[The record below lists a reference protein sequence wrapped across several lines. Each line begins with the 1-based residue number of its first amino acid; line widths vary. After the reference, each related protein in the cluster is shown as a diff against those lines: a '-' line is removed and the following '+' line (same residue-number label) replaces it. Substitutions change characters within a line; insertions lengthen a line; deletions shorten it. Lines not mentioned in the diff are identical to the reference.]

1 VDELCRVVNTL
12 SEDIKAQID
21 GLFPAFSPS
30 SSFAFSAF
38 NPSSSTSMSYKRD
51 SEGPRTLL
59 RTLNKGLDK
68 TVSDAQE
75 RLSYCSEIKMRQEV
89 QFFDPLPSQL
99 AYPTIIERH
108 EEKRAERA
116 RARDEKKKGG
126 NTGGEGDEADSRHE
140 DIGKYH
146 GSLCYGSE
154 T

>member
-1 VDELCRVVNTL
+1 MDELCRVVNTL

-30 SSFAFSAF
+30 SSSSFSFSTF
-38 NPSSSTSMSYKRD
+38 NSAATSSTSYRRD
-51 SEGPRTLL
+51 SEGPSSLL

-75 RLSYCSEIKMRQEV
+75 RLSYCSEIKMRQDV

-99 AYPTIIERH
+99 AYPNIIERH

-116 RARDEKKKGG
+116 RAREERKKGG
-126 NTGGEGDEADSRHE
+126 DAGGEIEEADLRHE
-140 DIGKYH
+140 DIG
-146 GSLCYGSE
+146 E
-154 T
+154 